1 MNFNNVLKYINLKQP
16 KDYFNTINIKIIN
29 ELFYFFFHTT
39 SSKSSVYFTCRVP
52 VNFELATFQMLKST
66 SGLWPLDEIAQV

>member
-1 MNFNNVLKYINLKQP
+1 MS
-16 KDYFNTINIKIIN
+16 YFT
-29 ELFYFFFHTT
+29 FFFHTT
-39 SSKSSVYFTCRVP
+39 SSKSSVYFTCRAP